1 MQTPNNHVRVFI
13 SSTFRD
19 MHAERDHLVTVVFPE
34 LRERVERLG
43 LEFFDVDLRWGVPSK
58 DANGE
63 TANSWE
69 YCRQWIDRVEPFF
82 FCILGQRY
90 GWVPEVKDFKDDAD
104 QARQEIKP
112 RSITDLEV
120 RHAVLDTNRK
130 PRSYF
135 YLRATDAPADANE
148 YVDPKPLLDKL
159 VELKKEVRACGRPVQ
174 DYHPEWTGEQFTG
187 MEAFGQLVLED
198 LWSGVLR
205 DERYVSKEVWHQ
217 VLGADPD
224 TDSRYTDESTPVPPE
239 LWEKIVAL
247 AKPPLKDRLDA
258 EREQMLAFATSRLHG
273 FQGRTHELQQLTD
286 FISATTDAAP
296 RLAVVAAVPG
306 QGKSALI
313 AKLHQQLSELPQVD
327 TKASA
332 PSGTSSFIPHPT
344 SFFLITHFVGAT
356 ESSVTAQALVDRLLG
371 ELDRSGIEWPA
382 DEQKD
387 GEEPKRD
394 FNSLCLRL
402 AKRLGDYEGETRVLI
417 LLDALN
423 QLSDGHGLY
432 WLPQRLGPNVR
443 VVVSCVEDAS
453 QNSEVRDQKS
463 DRGESLTTEQR
474 VPLALSSRQP
484 APLRVPLGPL
494 TDDDVRIIVVGYLK
508 EYCHEL
514 DREHLDMMCA
524 VTQAR
529 NPLYLRVMLNELRT
543 LGGNDLNVIV
553 PARIASMSRDYP
565 DTVALFRWVLQRLE
579 VFGAEAVQWWCLY
592 LAHSRVGMASH
603 ELADL
608 LARKLGADAAA
619 TALLIERGLRRYLL
633 RRGGQLDFFH
643 GQLRQAVMQQYG
655 LRAEP
660 VAVHREMADYFTT
673 CAKGTDPLKEWETDG
688 VRGFSE
694 CVFHHTQAGQQE
706 LAAGLLSHFP
716 FLLHKLRVG
725 LLEGVFENYEML
737 RCEAAPEV
745 VNQLGIWS
753 AFFRENAHILRRGN
767 AEWPAHR
774 ILLQLAVEHADD
786 SPLTLGAEQWLAED
800 RCDWIW
806 LRRNRRLPHVRT
818 NPCLAVLEGHSKR
831 VEGTLALADE
841 RVLSWADDGTLR
853 LWSEKTGLC
862 IAVLEGH
869 SDGVAGVL
877 ALTDGRILSWSYDE
891 TLRLWDGK
899 SGQGLA
905 VLKGHSERVKGALVL
920 ADGRILSWSED
931 KTLRLWDGK
940 SAQCIA
946 VLEGHSKVVRGALEL
961 ADDRILS
968 WSMHTP
974 LRLWDGRS
982 GQCLAVLEG
991 HSRWDTGAL
1000 ALVNGSILS
1009 WSNDD
1014 ALRLL
1019 DGTSGQ
1025 CLAVLE
1031 GHSGWVTGALAL
1043 ADDRILS
1050 WSMDKTLRL
1059 WDGKSGQCLAVLKGH
1074 SDWVTGALALTDGR
1088 ILSWSQDKTLRL
1100 WDANSG
1106 QCLAVLEGH
1115 SGWVT
1120 GALVLADGHIL
1131 SWAEKDY
1138 VSGSIDKTLRL
1149 WDGKSG
1155 QCLAALDGH
1164 SESVNGALAL
1174 ADGRILSWSD
1184 DKTLRIWD
1192 GKSGQCLAGLEG
1204 HSRSVDGVL
1213 ALADDRILSW
1223 AADSNTLRLWDV
1235 KSGRCLVVLEGH
1247 SERVKGALVLTDGHI
1262 LSWANDDTLRLWD
1275 RKSGQCLAVLVG
1287 HSGPVEGVLLIA
1299 GGRILSRSYDD
1310 PLRIWDG
1317 KSGQCLA
1324 VLEGHSRDV
1333 RGTLVLADGRILS
1346 WSQDNTLRIWDEKSG
1361 QCLAVLEGHS
1371 DWVTGALALADD
1383 RILSWSLDETLR
1395 LWDGTSGHCLEVESE
1410 ELAERNCPEWIHA
1423 RERARRIPGR
1433 FSGDWFASPAA
1444 RSASLRHKSIP
1455 SCLAIWNADSAVTIP
1470 YLQVDGTLVVTL
1482 ANGQVCFL
1490 NLHHGQRRI
1499 SLAEAEAILVERRDL
1514 SAISD
1519 QPQVP

>member
-1 MQTPNNHVRVFI
+1 MPTPNNHVRVFI

-82 FCILGQRY
+82 VCILGQRY
-90 GWVPEVKDFKDDAD
+90 GWVPEVKDFKDNAD
-104 QARQEIKP
+104 QARQEIEP

-120 RHAVLDTNRK
+120 RHAVLDTQRK
-130 PRSYF
+130 RRSYF

-148 YVDPKPLLDKL
+148 YVDPKPLLVKL

-286 FISATTDAAP
+286 FISTTDEAAP

-327 TKASA
+327 TKASG
-332 PSGTSSFIPHPT
+332 PSGTSSFIPHPS

-356 ESSVTAQALVDRLLG
+356 ESSVTAQALVGRLLG

-453 QNSEVRDQKS
+453 QNSEVRDQKA
-463 DRGESLTTEQR
+463 DGGESLTTEQR
-474 VPLALSSRQP
+474 VLQALASRQP

-514 DREHLDMMCA
+514 DSEHLDMMCA

-529 NPLYLRVMLNELRT
+529 NPLYLLVMLNELRT

-673 CAKGTDPLKEWETDG
+673 CAKGTDPLREWETDG

-694 CVFHHTQAGQQE
+694 CVFHLTQAGQHE

-725 LLEGVFENYEML
+725 LLEGVFENYEMVQVG
-737 RCEAAPEV
+737 RDDPSRRSSSD
-745 VNQLGIWS
+745 LGIWS
-753 AFFRENAHILRRGN
+753 AFFRENAHILRRSTPD
-767 AEWPAHR
+767 WPAHR
-774 ILLQLAVEHADD
+774 ILLQLAAEHADD

-800 RCDWIW
+800 RCDWLW
-806 LRRNRRLPHVRT
+806 LWRNRRLPHVRIS
-818 NPCLAVLEGHSKR
+818 PCLAVFEGHSGP
-831 VEGTLALADE
+831 VMGALELA
-841 RVLSWADDGTLR
+841 
-853 LWSEKTGLC
+853 
-862 IAVLEGH
+862 
-869 SDGVAGVL
+869 
-877 ALTDGRILSWSYDE
+877 DGRILSWSYDE

-899 SGQGLA
+899 SGQCLA
-905 VLKGHSERVKGALVL
+905 VLEGHSNEIRDALVLADGRILSWSDDKTLRFWDGKSGQYLAALEGHSGTVYGALELADDRILSWSRDDKTLRIWDGKSGQCLSVLEGHSGWVEGALVL
-920 ADGRILSWSED
+920 ADGRILSWS
-931 KTLRLWDGK
+931 R
-940 SAQCIA
+940 
-946 VLEGHSKVVRGALEL
+946 
-961 ADDRILS
+961 
-968 WSMHTP
+968 
-974 LRLWDGRS
+974 
-982 GQCLAVLEG
+982 
-991 HSRWDTGAL
+991 
-1000 ALVNGSILS
+1000 
-1009 WSNDD
+1009 
-1014 ALRLL
+1014 
-1019 DGTSGQ
+1019 
-1025 CLAVLE
+1025 
-1031 GHSGWVTGALAL
+1031 
-1043 ADDRILS
+1043 
-1050 WSMDKTLRL
+1050 DKTLRL
-1059 WDGKSGQCLAVLKGH
+1059 WDGKSGQCLAVL
-1074 SDWVTGALALTDGR
+1074 
-1088 ILSWSQDKTLRL
+1088 
-1100 WDANSG
+1100 
-1106 QCLAVLEGH
+1106 EG
-1115 SGWVT
+1115 
-1120 GALVLADGHIL
+1120 
-1131 SWAEKDY
+1131 
-1138 VSGSIDKTLRL
+1138 
-1149 WDGKSG
+1149 
-1155 QCLAALDGH
+1155 
-1164 SESVNGALAL
+1164 
-1174 ADGRILSWSD
+1174 
-1184 DKTLRIWD
+1184 
-1192 GKSGQCLAGLEG
+1192 
-1204 HSRSVDGVL
+1204 
-1213 ALADDRILSW
+1213 
-1223 AADSNTLRLWDV
+1223 
-1235 KSGRCLVVLEGH
+1235 
-1247 SERVKGALVLTDGHI
+1247 
-1262 LSWANDDTLRLWD
+1262 
-1275 RKSGQCLAVLVG
+1275 
-1287 HSGPVEGVLLIA
+1287 
-1299 GGRILSRSYDD
+1299 
-1310 PLRIWDG
+1310 
-1317 KSGQCLA
+1317 
-1324 VLEGHSRDV
+1324 
-1333 RGTLVLADGRILS
+1333 
-1346 WSQDNTLRIWDEKSG
+1346 
-1361 QCLAVLEGHS
+1361 
-1371 DWVTGALALADD
+1371 
-1383 RILSWSLDETLR
+1383 
-1395 LWDGTSGHCLEVESE
+1395 
-1410 ELAERNCPEWIHA
+1410 
-1423 RERARRIPGR
+1423 
-1433 FSGDWFASPAA
+1433 
-1444 RSASLRHKSIP
+1444 
-1455 SCLAIWNADSAVTIP
+1455 
-1470 YLQVDGTLVVTL
+1470 
-1482 ANGQVCFL
+1482 
-1490 NLHHGQRRI
+1490 
-1499 SLAEAEAILVERRDL
+1499 
-1514 SAISD
+1514 
-1519 QPQVP
+1519 